1 MKLSNQIL
9 LILLLTFNLSSSDEV
24 LDEYRIEFIIF
35 EHELKINEEELSSE
49 LIVPGNEFLNFQD
62 PDLQINITAVQNSIN
77 SNKSEFQ
84 QIFQNIKPTIS
95 KFINPEEISNQP
107 NPKKWFRRIDNLVT
121 LKKLNLKLNKST
133 KYNVIDSYSWIQNI
147 ELESESKFL
156 HYKNN
161 LYGIYLKL
169 YRNRFLHIDLKSY
182 LGNLAKEY
190 NDVTSNYLNDHE
202 LIVRNK
208 KSASDVNLAI
218 SLNLNKENNY
228 ALIKRSSENL
238 EIIEKSD
245 KNINVYIDEEK
256 RLFNNEIHYFD
267 HPLFGIVVSI
277 SKI

>member
-84 QIFQNIKPTIS
+84 QIFQNIKPAIS
-95 KFINPEEISNQP
+95 KIINPEEISNQP

-169 YRNRFLHIDLKSY
+169 YRYRFLHIDLKSY
-182 LGNLAKEY
+182 LGNLTEEY

-245 KNINVYIDEEK
+245 ENINVYIDEEK

>member
-1 MKLSNQIL
+1 MI
-9 LILLLTFNLSSSDEV
+9 
-24 LDEYRIEFIIF
+24 
-35 EHELKINEEELSSE
+35 KI
-49 LIVPGNEFLNFQD
+49 
-62 PDLQINITAVQNSIN
+62 
-77 SNKSEFQ
+77 FQ
-84 QIFQNIKPTIS
+84 QIFQNIKPVIS
-95 KFINPEEISNQP
+95 KIINPEEISNQP
-107 NPKKWFRRIDNLVT
+107 NPKKRFRRIDNLVT

-147 ELESESKFL
+147 ESESESKFL

-182 LGNLAKEY
+182 LGNLTEEY

-208 KSASDVNLAI
+208 KSASDVDLTIN
-218 SLNLNKENNY
+218 LNLNKENNY

-256 RLFNNEIHYFD
+256 RIFNNEIHYFD

>member
-9 LILLLTFNLSSSDEV
+9 LILLLTLNLSSNDEV

-84 QIFQNIKPTIS
+84 QIFQNIKPAIS
-95 KFINPEEISNQP
+95 KIINPEEISNQP

-147 ELESESKFL
+147 ESESESKFL

-182 LGNLAKEY
+182 LGNLAEEY

-208 KSASDVNLAI
+208 KSASDVNLQ
-218 SLNLNKENNY
+218 
-228 ALIKRSSENL
+228 
-238 EIIEKSD
+238 
-245 KNINVYIDEEK
+245 
-256 RLFNNEIHYFD
+256 
-267 HPLFGIVVSI
+267 
-277 SKI
+277 